1 MNPPSINRE
10 SFSTRFFRCGRR
22 VSALVLFAMV
32 AVSQLGVGRAQA
44 FEVCA
49 RNCGTPPNAACVAA
63 IAACEV
69 RIHAY
74 NIYMGQMGAG
84 QQKRQLPSVYRDILS
99 PQYPQINFN
108 TYRFGFADRQ
118 PPNNAT
124 TDCAD
129 TWFNSQPYVDALAA
143 AGPNADYF
151 WLLHELTHVEQCTAI
166 GGRERYAN
174 RWWNEM
180 TTAATARGMTI
191 NFIQPPEAL
200 AAQIGTVFAQVHDI
214 MPMELAASAKGEL
227 VAANL
232 RKCCIANDEKPIRPL
247 TISGI
252 NDGLEGGGS
261 RRLLSVT
268 ATGGDAPFKST
279 WRIKSP
285 GEANFETQPQSLVRG
300 LELLWTPKKTGGTVV
315 KIGLNTITSRTYE
328 IEVDVAQ
335 EDVDLDHRKATKS
348 ITLTETQ
355 RGSLIDR
362 DNPISRV
369 PVMPKEIPPGAI
381 SPKLPARPGTLPK
394 PGPKPTPD
402 PMPTPGPGSPGKPPL
417 PGGGN

>member
-1 MNPPSINRE
+1 MNTDVVLKSRGQFWICHPDHSYLCC
-10 SFSTRFFRCGRR
+10 FR
-22 VSALVLFAMV
+22 VNVLALLAMV
-32 AVSQLGVGRAQA
+32 AACWLPTERALA

-49 RNCGTPPNAACVAA
+49 RNCGTPPNAACVAE

-74 NIYMGQMGAG
+74 NIYMGQMGLG
-84 QQKRQLPSVYRDILS
+84 QQTRQLPGVYRDILI

-124 TDCAD
+124 TDCAV

-180 TTAATARGMTI
+180 TTAATTRGVTI
-191 NFIQPPEAL
+191 NFNQTPEAL
-200 AAQIGTVFAQVHDI
+200 AAQIGAVFAQVHDI
-214 MPMELAASAKGEL
+214 MPMEIAASRKGDS
-227 VAANL
+227 VAANI
-232 RKCCIANDEKPIRPL
+232 RKCCIANDDKPIRPL

-261 RRLLSVT
+261 RRILGVT

-279 WRIKSP
+279 WRIKNP
-285 GEANFETQPQSLVRG
+285 GEVNFETQPQNLVRG
-300 LELLWTPKKTGGTVV
+300 LELLWTPKKIGGKVV
-315 KIGLNTITSRTYE
+315 TDAINTTISWTYA

-335 EDVDLDHRKATKS
+335 EDSDLDHRTARRS
-348 ITLTETQ
+348 ITLKDVQ
-355 RGSLIDR
+355 FHSMIDGGK
-362 DNPISRV
+362 PGTSV
-369 PVMPKEIPPGAI
+369 APAIPRE
-381 SPKLPARPGTLPK
+381 LPAPTIKPGVPIG
-394 PGPKPTPD
+394 PGPKPR
-402 PMPTPGPGSPGKPPL
+402 PGPVPEGKPPL